1 MRVTQK
7 QLLEQEINTMNA
19 LWSIYT
25 LVGVMLVIVLI
36 IAAIGFS
43 RSGRKKATEFRGV
56 EGQESEQ
63 RRHEK
68 EAPHR

>member
-1 MRVTQK
+1 
-7 QLLEQEINTMNA
+7 MNA